1 MAEDARERYI
11 RESQRGTQFVHP
23 FTFKQEASK
32 YPLDPVDTS
41 LLNTRNTQKRWERA
55 GGSGAY
61 PVFDPNW
68 RMDEAPRIAPFRS
81 NEQYNFINNPIQPG
95 WIEAKSKWK
104 DNIPLM
110 LRSLRQRDEFKD
122 WSDDEL
128 TRYMHRTFS
137 NRGGLMSLV

>member
-23 FTFKQEASK
+23 
-32 YPLDPVDTS
+32 LNPVDTS
-41 LLNTRNTQKRWERA
+41 LLNTRNTQNRWEEA

-68 RMDEAPRIAPFRS
+68 RMDQAPRVAPFRS
-81 NEQYNFINNPIQPG
+81 DDAYNFINNPIKPG
-95 WIEAKSKWK
+95 WIEAGTKWK
-104 DNIPLM
+104 ENIPLM

-128 TRYMHRTFS
+128 THYMHRTFS